1 MSDLN
6 IDNMSD
12 LNINNNNFTETKGKE
27 NMKEKTRSI
36 ILIITFFVFL
46 IIFTILYPY
55 VLLFMNLKDNETQ
68 IFLSYIEKVFP
79 VISAFAGVIIGYFI
93 GYKKS
98 E

>member
-6 IDNMSD
+6 LDNMSD
-12 LNINNNNFTETKGKE
+12 LNINNNNFTEIKGKE

-36 ILIITFFVFL
+36 ILIITFFIFL

-55 VLLFMNLKDNETQ
+55 VLLFMKLPDDKTQ
-68 IFLSYIEKVFP
+68 IFLSYFHVVFP